1 MRGVLDT
8 TLCDKVC
15 QRLATGRWFSPGT
28 PVSSTNKTDRHDI
41 NEIVYKVALNTI
53 NQTKPNQPRLCFI
66 LSHFCILELQD
77 TFYVFD
83 KNGDGMI
90 TTEELGTVLFKLGQR
105 PTLREL
111 QALIRSVDADSKVTY
126 LRN

>member
-1 MRGVLDT
+1 M
-8 TLCDKVC
+8 
-15 QRLATGRWFSPGT
+15 
-28 PVSSTNKTDRHDI
+28 
-41 NEIVYKVALNTI
+41 
-53 NQTKPNQPRLCFI
+53 CFI
-66 LSHFCILELQD
+66 LSYFYILELQD

-111 QALIRSVDADSKVTY
+111 QSLIRSVDADSKDAYFVKLTWHVVI
-126 LRN
+126 LTLFGN

>member
-1 MRGVLDT
+1 M
-8 TLCDKVC
+8 
-15 QRLATGRWFSPGT
+15 
-28 PVSSTNKTDRHDI
+28 
-41 NEIVYKVALNTI
+41 ALNTI
-53 NQTKPNQPRLCFI
+53 NQTKPNQTNQGCVLY
-66 LSHFCILELQD
+66 FCILELQD

-126 LRN
+126 L